1 MKGFLLDFV
10 FLIFTGEQTVDV
22 GTSCSS
28 LKQSGYF
35 KSGYYNIEEDDSKK
49 VVFCDMTSDS
59 YEDVLQSE
67 EFILGSPVG
76 TILAWTMKVE
86 TNGTEI
92 GDIPDGW
99 MRCDGSV
106 IPPPSVWAG
115 QKTPDLNNDK
125 RFLRGGTFVHLIL
138 KDKIVSISIIGPDSS
153 VLTLEEDQ
161 MQDHKHGISDPGH
174 THSYKDYY
182 TRPDGEGDRSGSG
195 TYYHDGKDH
204 SRTTYSRTTGVTVT
218 GVSSSYRH
226 GDETR
231 PKNMN
236 VIYIIRVY

>member
-1 MKGFLLDFV
+1 M
-10 FLIFTGEQTVDV
+10 

-35 KSGYYNIEEDDSKK
+35 KSGYYNIEEDNSKK

-59 YEDVLQSE
+59 YEDVPQSDE
-67 EFILGSPVG
+67 IVLSTIGAPIG

-86 TNGTEI
+86 TNGVET

-125 RFLRGGTFVHLIL
+125 RFLRGGTYIL
-138 KDKIVSISIIGPDSS
+138 CSMMK
-153 VLTLEEDQ
+153 E
-161 MQDHKHGISDPGH
+161 
-174 THSYKDYY
+174 
-182 TRPDGEGDRSGSG
+182 
-195 TYYHDGKDH
+195 
-204 SRTTYSRTTGVTVT
+204 
-218 GVSSSYRH
+218 
-226 GDETR
+226 
-231 PKNMN
+231 
-236 VIYIIRVY
+236 